1 MVLAAASGLLLTAC
15 GDDDGGSSSDAG
27 AATPT
32 MAPAMDAAATMIPAT
47 TSASTGS
54 ATANA
59 PGRSTTPVPA
69 PPADRKVI
77 VTVSV
82 DVEVADVGAAS
93 LKASTYIEGLGGYV
107 ANQQTNFGGPGRTPS
122 STIVMKVPP
131 AKVSTLL
138 QSLNGLGKLLTQT
151 QQSEDVTATF
161 VDVESRIVA
170 ARASVERVRLF
181 MSQTTDVNQ
190 LAAVESE
197 LTRRETELEQLL
209 GQQRMLSSQT
219 ELATVTLTLQPT
231 PVEATPP
238 AKADDDMTVGK
249 ALEQGT
255 DALFGAG
262 LVIAIVAAWLA
273 PWLIPAAVVLAAW
286 LIVRRRRR
294 RGHAPAAVTAP
305 VVQDEAVNA

>member
-1 MVLAAASGLLLTAC
+1 M
-15 GDDDGGSSSDAG
+15 
-27 AATPT
+27 
-32 MAPAMDAAATMIPAT
+32 
-47 TSASTGS
+47 
-54 ATANA
+54 
-59 PGRSTTPVPA
+59 
-69 PPADRKVI
+69 I
-77 VTVSV
+77 VTVTL

-93 LKASTYIEGLGGYV
+93 LKASTYLEGLGGYV

-131 AKVSTLL
+131 AKVSALL
-138 QSLNGLGKLLTQT
+138 QNLNGLGTLLTQT

-161 VDVESRIVA
+161 VDVESRISA

-181 MSQTTDVNQ
+181 MAQTTDVNQ

-219 ELATVTLTLQPT
+219 EMATVTLTLQPT
-231 PVEATPP
+231 PTEAAAPTT
-238 AKADDDMTVGK
+238 ADDDMTVGK

-255 DALFGAG
+255 DALLGAG
-262 LVIAIVAAWLA
+262 LAIAIVAAWLV
-273 PWLIPAAVVLAAW
+273 PWLIPAAMLLGVW

-294 RGHAPAAVTAP
+294 TPASVAAVEVP
-305 VVQDEAVNA
+305 VPHDEPIDA